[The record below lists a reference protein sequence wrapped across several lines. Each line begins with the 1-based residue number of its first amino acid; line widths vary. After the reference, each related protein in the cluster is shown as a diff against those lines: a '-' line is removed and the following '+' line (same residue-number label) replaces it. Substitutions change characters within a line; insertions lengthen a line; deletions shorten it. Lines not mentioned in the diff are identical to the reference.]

1 MPAKIFAPCM
11 RDKGTIG
18 KKRQLEMITYEI
30 VFLEASKRYQAQ
42 GENPACKGKLTRFVT
57 KDVAIQWEKET
68 GKKAIVVKDT
78 PEKKAAREAKAQ
90 RKRDRKEKKKQKEKE
105 QRKKERMK
113 AKKMNA

>member
-1 MPAKIFAPCM
+1 MPAKLFAPCM

-18 KKRQLEMITYEI
+18 EKRQLEMVTYEI
-30 VFLEASKRYQAQ
+30 VFSEVSKRYQAQ
-42 GENPACKGKLTRFVT
+42 GENPACKGKLTRFVSN
-57 KDVAIQWEKET
+57 DVAIQWEKET